1 MRPPTST
8 SLRERRHRLS
18 QEVTRLSWLRRLV
31 VARSDL
37 EVARLT
43 GVRAEVH
50 EVPAS
55 VRAAL
60 EAVPDVLGPEPAR
73 RPRRLRPDPAVEG
86 ARGAGRARCRDPRA
100 WWPGTPST
108 RRAAC
113 RCPRPDR
120 DGCRRPGR

>member
-1 MRPPTST
+1 MST
-8 SLRERRHRLS
+8 DATTDLDELRERRHRLS

-60 EAVPDVLGPEPAR
+60 EAVPDVLGPELLADLAGSARILQSRAREVQAELDAATRELVARYTVDPAR
-73 RPRRLRPDPAVEG
+73 CLPVPPA
-86 ARGAGRARCRDPRA
+86 
-100 WWPGTPST
+100 
-108 RRAAC
+108 
-113 RCPRPDR
+113 
-120 DGCRRPGR
+120 